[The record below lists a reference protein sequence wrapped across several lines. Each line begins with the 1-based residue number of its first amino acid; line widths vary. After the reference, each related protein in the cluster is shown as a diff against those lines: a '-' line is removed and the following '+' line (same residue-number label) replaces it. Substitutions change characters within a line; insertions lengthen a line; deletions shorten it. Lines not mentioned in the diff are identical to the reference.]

1 MGRAAACIEKLLIKD
16 EINMKTIAVIT
27 GASGG
32 LGGEFVARLVTEVDE
47 LWAIGRNVSKLE
59 SLKTKNGLQGEK
71 IIPLQMDLSDIK
83 SFTLLSQKLEHEGG
97 PSVIEIR
104 WLINNA
110 GAGRFAPS
118 TDFTIEELSG
128 NITTHCTAIASICNI
143 CIPYM
148 KSGDHIIN
156 IASQSAF
163 SPLPYMNLYAAT
175 KAFIYSYTRSLGA
188 EIRNTGIV
196 VTAVCP
202 GWIKTGL
209 LPDTLNGKKVKYPLI
224 TTADKVAAKAI
235 KDARRGKPVSI
246 YKFSVRFL
254 TWLQRHTSN
263 SFSLR
268 VWCNSVEK
276 FLK

>member
-1 MGRAAACIEKLLIKD
+1 
-16 EINMKTIAVIT
+16 MKKIAIIT

-32 LGGEFVARLVTEVDE
+32 LGKEFVSRLISEVDE

-59 SLKTKNGLQGEK
+59 ALKNENGSQGEK

-83 SFTLLSQKLEHEGG
+83 SFDILSSKLHSENETDG
-97 PSVIEIR
+97 IEIS

-110 GAGRFAPS
+110 GAGRFGPS
-118 TDFTIEELSG
+118 KDFSTEELNVS
-128 NITTHCTAIASICNI
+128 ITCHCTAIASICNI

-148 KSGDHIIN
+148 KAGNHLVN

-163 SPLPYMNLYAAT
+163 SPLPYINLYAAT
-175 KAFIYSYTRSLGA
+175 KAFVYSYTRALG
-188 EIRNTGIV
+188 EELKDSGII

-209 LPDTLNGKKVKYPLI
+209 IVESLNGKKVHFPLL
-224 TTADKVAAKAI
+224 TTADKVAAKAL

-246 YKFSVRFL
+246 YKLSVRYIA
-254 TWLQRHTSN
+254 WLQKHLNN
-263 SFSLR
+263 SISVR
-268 VWCNSVEK
+268 VWAKLVEK
-276 FLK
+276 YVKK

>member
-1 MGRAAACIEKLLIKD
+1 MTKKLID
-16 EINMKTIAVIT
+16 MKTIAVIT

-32 LGGEFVARLVTEVDE
+32 LGSEFVARLVTEVDE

-59 SLKTKNGLQGEK
+59 SLKARNGSEGQK
-71 IIPLQMDLSDIK
+71 IIPLQMDLSDVN
-83 SFTLLSQKLEHEGG
+83 SFARLSQKLEEEGG
-97 PSVIEIR
+97 PSAIEIR

-118 TDFTIEELSG
+118 TDFTTEELSG
-128 NITTHCTAIASICNI
+128 SITTHCTAIASICNR

-148 KSGDHIIN
+148 KAGDHIVN

-175 KAFIYSYTRSLGA
+175 KAFVYSYTRSLGS
-188 EIRNTGIV
+188 EIRDTGIV

-209 LPDTLNGKKVKYPLI
+209 LPDTLDGKKVRYPMI
-224 TTADKVAAKAI
+224 TTPDKVAAKAI

-246 YKFSVRFL
+246 YKFSVRFI

-263 SFSLR
+263 SFSLK

-276 FLK
+276 YLKK